1 MRHPYVS
8 PSAKDECW
16 RKKRRV
22 IRYYDRIAR
31 VYNLLYGQEQKLKI
45 IESLKAINL
54 NETDI
59 VLDVGCG
66 TGLLF
71 SHMNGLAGTIIGV
84 DISSGI
90 LKAAMKLVKN
100 LDGKSTIILLRADAD
115 FLPFKERVF
124 DKVFAIT
131 LLQNMPDPA
140 LTLSEIARVA
150 RANSEIIVTGL
161 KKFFLKEDFLRIL
174 SEAGMKPFIIDAGED
189 VKCYIAICDNSLSSV
204 SKDINMGMRSQLM
217 VKADANA
224 W

>member
-1 MRHPYVS
+1 MKNPCIS
-8 PSAKDECW
+8 PSAKDEFW

-22 IRYYDRIAR
+22 IRCYDRLAGI
-31 VYNLLYGQEQKLKI
+31 YNLLYGQEQKLKI

-59 VLDVGCG
+59 ILDVGCG

-71 SHMNGLAGTIIGV
+71 SHINGLAETIIGV
-84 DISSGI
+84 DISTRI
-90 LKAAMKLVKN
+90 LKTALKLVKSIG
-100 LDGKSTIILLRADAD
+100 GKSTIILLRADAD

-131 LLQNMPDPA
+131 LLQNMPNPVS
-140 LTLSEIARVA
+140 TLNEIVRVA
-150 RANSEIIVTGL
+150 KANSEIIVTGL

-174 SEAGMKPFIIDAGED
+174 IEAGMNPFIIDAGNS
-189 VKCYIAICDNSLSSV
+189 VKCYIAICNNDSS
-204 SKDINMGMRSQLM
+204 SKDINIGMHSQLM
-217 VKADANA
+217 VKSDANA

>member
-1 MRHPYVS
+1 MRR
-8 PSAKDECW
+8 PSAKDEWW

-31 VYNLLYGQEQKLKI
+31 IYNLLYGQEQKLKI

-71 SHMNGLAGTIIGV
+71 SHINGLAGTIIGV

-90 LKAAMKLVKN
+90 LKAAMKLVKS
-100 LDGKSTIILLRADAD
+100 LDGKSIIILLRADAD

-131 LLQNMPDPA
+131 LLQNMPNPA
-140 LTLSEIARVA
+140 LTLSEISRVTK
-150 RANSEIIVTGL
+150 ANSEIIVTGL

-174 SEAGMKPFIIDAGED
+174 SESGMKPFIIDAGD
-189 VKCYIAICDNSLSSV
+189 SVKCHIAICDNSLSSA

>member
-1 MRHPYVS
+1 MNRSHAS
-8 PSAKDECW
+8 FNAKDEVW

-22 IRYYDRIAR
+22 IRYYNRFARI
-31 VYNLLYGQEQKLKI
+31 YNLLHGQEQKLKI

-71 SHMNGLAGTIIGV
+71 SHINGLVETIIGI
-84 DISSGI
+84 DISPGI
-90 LKAAMKLVKN
+90 LKAAMKIAKN
-100 LDGKSTIILLRADAD
+100 MGGKSAINLLRADAD
-115 FLPFKERVF
+115 YLPFKKGVF

-131 LLQNMPDPA
+131 LLQNMPNPA
-140 LTLSEIARVA
+140 LTLSEITRVA
-150 RANSEIIVTGL
+150 KTNSEIIVTGL
-161 KKFFLKEDFLRIL
+161 KKFFLKEDFLRVL
-174 SEAGMKPFIIDAGED
+174 SKAGMNPSIIDTDDG
-189 VKCYIAICDNSLSSV
+189 VKCYIAICNNSSSSA
-204 SKDINMGMRSQLM
+204 SKNINIGSHSQLM